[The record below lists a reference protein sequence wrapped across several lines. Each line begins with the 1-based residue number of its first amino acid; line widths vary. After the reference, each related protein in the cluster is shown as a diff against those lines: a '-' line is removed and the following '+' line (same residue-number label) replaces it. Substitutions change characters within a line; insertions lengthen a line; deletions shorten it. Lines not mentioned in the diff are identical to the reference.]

1 MHEKGKGQW
10 CLKEKFQHYFL
21 FAHRNIFVKH
31 GYVLWMPLG
40 RDCSAVIR
48 QSLGYLNPGIY
59 RKPVVACCRSLDLF
73 AYRYVLS
80 A

>member
-1 MHEKGKGQW
+1 MKKEKGNGASKKNFSITSYLHTGT
-10 CLKEKFQHYFL
+10 F
-21 FAHRNIFVKH
+21 FVKH